1 MHSSNCIVLDHFVEA
16 ILESNN
22 NNNNN
27 RINYNLTRSQLDVRL
42 QVFAMH
48 NAAGTLSIAHVAKQ
62 INASLQIQAEIDEFP
77 FYSFT
82 LVFFLFKN
90 EHVMVEELLQTFVDK
105 IDPQLFK

>member
-1 MHSSNCIVLDHFVEA
+1 MHSSNYIVLDHFVEA
-16 ILESNN
+16 IFESNN

-27 RINYNLTRSQLDVRL
+27 DRIKYNLIDKQ
-42 QVFAMH
+42 QGFAMH

-90 EHVMVEELLQTFVDK
+90 EHVMVEELLQTFIDK